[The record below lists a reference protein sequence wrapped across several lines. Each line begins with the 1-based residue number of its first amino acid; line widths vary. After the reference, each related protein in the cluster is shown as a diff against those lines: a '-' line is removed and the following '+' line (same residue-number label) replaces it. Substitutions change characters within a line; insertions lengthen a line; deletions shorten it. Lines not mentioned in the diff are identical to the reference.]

1 MVNGWS
7 DALGLGLE
15 IELGFELELE
25 FEHELELELRMLGL
39 SLGLGQVECKSEQ
52 LMHCQCFGILRS
64 FLSFKAFFK
73 HG

>member
-15 IELGFELELE
+15 IELGFELELV
-25 FEHELELELRMLGL
+25 ELELRMLGL
-39 SLGLGQVECKSEQ
+39 SFGLGQVECKSEQ